1 MWKFIKAQKQ
11 VWKLCRDLSFQKNV
25 NHAKEKA
32 LVIRFMQELFPSAVS
47 IRRLQL
53 SHGRRDPSV
62 DLGFFLER
70 DISAFLK
77 KIKELFLNV
86 LFVCVS
92 FFLILFLRV
101 PFSSVIVTSGRS

>member
-11 VWKLCRDLSFQKNV
+11 VCKLCRDFSFQKNV

-32 LVIRFMQELFPSAVS
+32 LVSRFMQELFPSAVS

-77 KIKELFLNV
+77 KSNNFFNF

-92 FFLILFLRV
+92 FFLILFFACAV
-101 PFSSVIVTSGRS
+101 

>member
-1 MWKFIKAQKQ
+1 M
-11 VWKLCRDLSFQKNV
+11 

>member
-11 VWKLCRDLSFQKNV
+11 IWKLCRDLPFQKNV

-77 KIKELFLNV
+77 KIKELFFLK
-86 LFVCVS
+86 
-92 FFLILFLRV
+92 FFICLRFF
-101 PFSSVIVTSGRS
+101 FSNFIFACAV

>member
-77 KIKELFLNV
+77 KIKELF
-86 LFVCVS
+86 FK
-92 FFLILFLRV
+92 FFICLRFFFNFIFACAV
-101 PFSSVIVTSGRS
+101 

>member
-11 VWKLCRDLSFQKNV
+11 VWKLYRDLSFQKNV

-77 KIKELFLNV
+77 KIKELFFFKIFY
-86 LFVCVS
+86 LFAFL
-92 FFLILFLRV
+92 FF
-101 PFSSVIVTSGRS
+101 

>member
-11 VWKLCRDLSFQKNV
+11 IWKLCRDLPFQKNV

-77 KIKELFLNV
+77 KKIKELF
-86 LFVCVS
+86 
-92 FFLILFLRV
+92 FLIFYLFAFL
-101 PFSSVIVTSGRS
+101 FF

>member
-77 KIKELFLNV
+77 KIKTFFKIFYLFAF
-86 LFVCVS
+86 LF
-92 FFLILFLRV
+92 F
-101 PFSSVIVTSGRS
+101 

>member
-1 MWKFIKAQKQ
+1 M
-11 VWKLCRDLSFQKNV
+11 

-92 FFLILFLRV
+92 FLILFLRV